1 MINLQ
6 FRDQV
11 DFIIDK
17 IASGD
22 NFSLSRYGDG
32 ELAIIE
38 GREIGKDTQA
48 YEIDG
53 WHTDGNAGVFAK
65 DLRNSLNR
73 TEEISSTES
82 HAFAAT
88 EKKTRTSI

>member
-17 IASGD
+17 IDSGD

-38 GREIGKDTQA
+38 GREIGKDT
-48 YEIDG
+48 
-53 WHTDGNAGVFAK
+53 
-65 DLRNSLNR
+65 
-73 TEEISSTES
+73 
-82 HAFAAT
+82 
-88 EKKTRTSI
+88 

>member
-17 IASGD
+17 IDSGD

-38 GREIGKDTQA
+38 GRERAIRAREVARGA
-48 YEIDG
+48 RRSG
-53 WHTDGNAGVFAK
+53 
-65 DLRNSLNR
+65 
-73 TEEISSTES
+73 
-82 HAFAAT
+82 
-88 EKKTRTSI
+88 